1 VKQTNIL
8 VVDDELNVRQLLSKI
23 LSKEGY
29 TVYTAGDGVDALELF
44 QTTNIDIIIS
54 DIKMP
59 KMTGIELLHKIK
71 QLDPDVGFIL
81 ITAFAT
87 TETAIDALKSGAQ
100 DYVTKPFDF
109 SEILMAVKK
118 ISFSGQQGYNY
129 SANGNASSEDF
140 KTKSKS
146 LKMQEVLQLARQV
159 AAVNSTVLLTGETGT
174 GKEVISSAIH
184 RWSPRADKS
193 FIKVNCGAIPD
204 NLLESELFGY
214 EKGAFTGAV
223 TSKPG
228 RFELANKGTIF
239 LDEIGD
245 ISPSL
250 QVKLLRVLQDKTF
263 ERLGGVAT
271 IKVDVRVIAATNKNL
286 LEEVKK
292 GNFREDLYYRL
303 NVVPIHLP
311 PLRDRKED
319 LEDLI
324 QFFLGN
330 SANISGISNP
340 KIISA
345 EALESMSKYRWP
357 GNIRELENIVERCV
371 VISSSSIVKISC
383 LPYEI
388 REAGNSYAP
397 TNEPEPLLN
406 SAIDAIE
413 HEVIQKALIEANGNK
428 TKASL
433 TLGISRR
440 SLHRKLQKYEMLD

>member
-1 VKQTNIL
+1 VKQTKIL
-8 VVDDELNVRQLLSKI
+8 VVDDEMNVRLLLSKI

-29 TVYTAGDGVDALELF
+29 IIYTACDGVEALEVF
-44 QTTNIDIIIS
+44 QTTSIDIIIS

-59 KMTGIELLHKIK
+59 KMTGIELLHEIK
-71 QLDPDVGFIL
+71 QIDPDVGFIL

-118 ISFSGQQGYNY
+118 ISFSGQQSYNY
-129 SANGNASSEDF
+129 SSNGSISNEDF

-146 LKMQEVLQLARQV
+146 LKMQEVLQLSRQV

-184 RWSPRADKS
+184 RWSPRSSKP

-228 RFELANKGTIF
+228 RFELADKGTIF

-250 QVKLLRVLQDKTF
+250 QVKLLRVLQEKTF
-263 ERLGGVAT
+263 ERLGGIRSITVN
-271 IKVDVRVIAATNKNL
+271 VRIIAATNKNL

-311 PLRDRKED
+311 PLRERKED

-324 QFFLGN
+324 AFFLEN
-330 SANISGISNP
+330 SANISGIHNP
-340 KIISA
+340 KIMNPD
-345 EALESMSKYRWP
+345 ALECLNKYNWP
-357 GNIRELENIVERCV
+357 GNIRELENIMERCV
-371 VISSSSIVKISC
+371 VISSSSLVNISC

-397 TNEPEPLLN
+397 TNDQEPLLN

-433 TLGISRR
+433 ALGISRR
-440 SLHRKLQKYEMLD
+440 SLHRKLQKYELQD

>member
-1 VKQTNIL
+1 MKPLSIL
-8 VVDDELNVRQLLSKI
+8 VVDDELNVRQLLNKI

-29 TVYTAGDGVDALELF
+29 TVYTACDGVDALDVF
-44 QTTNIDIIIS
+44 QSTNIDIIIS

-59 KMTGIELLHKIK
+59 RMTGIELLHKIK
-71 QLDPDVGFIL
+71 QIEPDVGFIL

-100 DYVTKPFDF
+100 DYVKKPFDF

-118 ISFSGQQGYNY
+118 ISYSGQQGYNY
-129 SANGNASSEDF
+129 LGQTDNSNEDF

-146 LKMQEVLQLARQV
+146 LKMQEILQLSKQV
-159 AAVNSTVLLTGETGT
+159 AAVNSTILLTGETGT

-184 RWSPRADKS
+184 RWSPRS
-193 FIKVNCGAIPD
+193 ENPFIKVNCGAIPD
-204 NLLESELFGY
+204 SLLESELFGY

-223 TSKPG
+223 TTKPG

-250 QVKLLRVLQDKTF
+250 QVKLLRVLQEKTF
-263 ERLGGVAT
+263 ERLGGVT
-271 IKVDVRVIAATNKNL
+271 SIKVDVRIIAATNKNL
-286 LEEVKK
+286 LDEVKK

-311 PLRDRKED
+311 PLRERKED

-324 QFFLGN
+324 EYFLEN
-330 SANISGISNP
+330 SAKISGISQP
-340 KIISA
+340 KIVSSD
-345 EALESMSKYRWP
+345 ALECLIKYPWP

-371 VISSSSIVKISC
+371 VISSDPTIKINC

-388 REAGNSYAP
+388 RGAGNSFAP
-397 TNEPEPLLN
+397 TAEQEPLLN

-413 HEVIQKALIEANGNK
+413 HQVILNALHESKGNK

-433 TLGISRR
+433 ALGISRR
-440 SLHRKLQKYEMLD
+440 SLHRKLQKYDMMD

>member
-1 VKQTNIL
+1 
-8 VVDDELNVRQLLSKI
+8 
-23 LSKEGY
+23 
-29 TVYTAGDGVDALELF
+29 
-44 QTTNIDIIIS
+44 
-54 DIKMP
+54 
-59 KMTGIELLHKIK
+59 
-71 QLDPDVGFIL
+71 
-81 ITAFAT
+81 
-87 TETAIDALKSGAQ
+87 
-100 DYVTKPFDF
+100 
-109 SEILMAVKK
+109 MAVKK

-129 SANGNASSEDF
+129 SAKGNLSSEDS

-146 LKMQEVLQLARQV
+146 VKMQEVLQLARQV
-159 AAVNSTVLLTGETGT
+159 AAVNSTILLTGETGT

-184 RWSPRADKS
+184 RWSPRADKP

-263 ERLGGVAT
+263 ERLGGVST

-286 LEEVKK
+286 LHEVKK

-330 SANISGISNP
+330 SVNISGISNP
-340 KIISA
+340 KIMSA
-345 EALESMSKYRWP
+345 EALESMSKYSWP

-371 VISSSSIVKISC
+371 VISSSSMIKISC

-413 HEVIQKALIEANGNK
+413 REVIQKALAEAKGNK

-433 TLGISRR
+433 SLGISRR
-440 SLHRKLQKYEMLD
+440 SLHRKLQKYEMPD

>member
-1 VKQTNIL
+1 MKQLNVLI
-8 VVDDELNVRQLLSKI
+8 VDDELNVRQLLSKV

-29 TVYTAGDGVDALELF
+29 QIYTASDGVAALELF

-59 KMTGIELLHKIK
+59 RMTGIELLHKIK
-71 QLDPDVGFIL
+71 AIEPEVGFIL

-118 ISFSGQQGYNY
+118 LSVVGQDGYSY
-129 SANGNASSEDF
+129 IGNANIADEDI
-140 KTKSKS
+140 KTRSKS
-146 LKMQEVLQLARQV
+146 PKMQQVLKMAKQV

-184 RWSPRADKS
+184 RWSPRRDYP

-223 TSKPG
+223 NAKPG

-263 ERLGGVAT
+263 ERLGG
-271 IKVDVRVIAATNKNL
+271 INSISVDVRVIAATNRNL
-286 LEEVKK
+286 FDEVKK
-292 GNFREDLYYRL
+292 GTFREDLYYRL

-311 PLRDRKED
+311 PLRERTED

-324 QFFLGN
+324 EYFLRN
-330 SANISGISNP
+330 SAKISGIGQP
-340 KIISA
+340 KVVNADTLSYLIN
-345 EALESMSKYRWP
+345 YHWP
-357 GNIRELENIVERCV
+357 GNIRELENIIERCV
-371 VISSSSIVKISC
+371 VISSDSTIHVSC
-383 LPYEI
+383 LPYEMI
-388 REAGNSYAP
+388 GLEPKDPLTAGHE
-397 TNEPEPLLN
+397 TLLN
-406 SAIDAIE
+406 SAIDTIE
-413 HEVIQKALIEANGNK
+413 LEIIQKALLESKGNK

-433 TLGISRR
+433 ALGISRR
-440 SLHRKLQKYEMLD
+440 SLHRKLQKYEMID